1 LNVPF
6 LAKETVRGGVCQF
19 DSEEFVQIPK
29 ILHFLVFGVCH
40 EDHDEVFGF
49 WFLIMKML
57 C

>member
-1 LNVPF
+1 LCKSQNP
-6 LAKETVRGGVCQF
+6 
-19 DSEEFVQIPK
+19 
-29 ILHFLVFGVCH
+29 HFLVFGVCH